1 MKRIPEPELMD
12 DPEQARAYALA
23 DFSEPHQ
30 AFIDHFAGRFP
41 RHRPQRVLDL
51 GCGPA
56 DVSIRFA
63 RTYPDC
69 DITGVDGAEAMLAFA
84 REAIAAAGV
93 TARVHLRHAHL
104 PATLT
109 GAESF
114 DTVISNSLLHHLAD
128 PTVLWQTLTQLPAT
142 RIAVFVMDLMRPP
155 SERVARELVQQY
167 TGQEPEI
174 LRRDFYHSLCAAY
187 RPDEVQTQLRATG
200 LARHLQIEVVS
211 DRHLVVWGQLN
222 S

>member
-30 AFIDHFAGRFP
+30 AFIDHFARCFP
-41 RHRPQRVLDL
+41 RHRPRRVLDL

-56 DVSIRFA
+56 DVTIRFA
-63 RTYPDC
+63 RAYPDC
-69 DITGVDGAEAMLAFA
+69 EITGVDGAEAMLAFA
-84 REAIAAAGV
+84 REAVAATGVAG
-93 TARVHLRHAHL
+93 RVRLCHAYL

-109 GAESF
+109 GVETV

-128 PTVLWQTLTQLPAT
+128 PAVLWQTLTQLSAART
-142 RIAVFVMDLMRPP
+142 AVFVMDLMRPP
-155 SERVARELVQQY
+155 SEQTARKLVQQY
-167 TGQEPEI
+167 SGQEPEI

-187 RPDEVQTQLRATG
+187 RPDEIEAQLRATD
-200 LARHLQIEVVS
+200 LARRLQIEVVS
-211 DRHLVVWGQLN
+211 DRHLIVWGELTC
-222 S
+222 

>member
-1 MKRIPEPELMD
+1 MKRTPEPELMD

-30 AFIDHFAGRFP
+30 AFVDYFVRCFP
-41 RHRPQRVLDL
+41 RHQPQRVLDL

-56 DVSIRFA
+56 DISIRFA

-69 DITGVDGAEAMLAFA
+69 EITGVDGAEAMLVCA

-93 TARVHLRHAHL
+93 TARIHVHHMHL
-104 PATLT
+104 PAKLT
-109 GAESF
+109 DAGSF

-128 PTVLWQTLTQLPAT
+128 PMVLWQTLAQLPAA
-142 RIAVFVMDLMRPP
+142 RSAVFIMDLMRPV
-155 SERVARELVQQY
+155 SERMARELVQQY
-167 TGQEPEI
+167 ASQEPEI
-174 LRRDFYHSLCAAY
+174 LKRDFYHSLCAAY
-187 RPDEVQTQLRATG
+187 RPDEIQAQLRVTNLATY
-200 LARHLQIEVVS
+200 LQIEVVS
-211 DRHLVVWGQLN
+211 DRHLIVWGQLA

>member
-12 DPEQARAYALA
+12 DPEQARAYALG

-30 AFIDHFAGRFP
+30 AFIDHFVRCFP

-56 DVSIRFA
+56 DISIRFA

-69 DITGVDGAEAMLAFA
+69 EITGVDGAEAMLAFA
-84 REAIAAAGV
+84 REAITAAGV
-93 TARVHLRHAHL
+93 VARVHLRHMHL

-109 GAESF
+109 GAETF
-114 DTVISNSLLHHLAD
+114 DTVISNSLLHHLVD
-128 PTVLWQTLTQLPAT
+128 PAVLWQTLTQLPAAST
-142 RIAVFVMDLMRPP
+142 AVFVMDLMRPP
-155 SERVARELVQQY
+155 SKQVARELVQQY
-167 TGQEPEI
+167 AGQEPEI

-187 RPDEVQTQLRATG
+187 RPDEIQAQLGATD
-200 LARHLQIEVVS
+200 LAPYLQIEVVS
-211 DRHLVVWGQLN
+211 DRHLIVWGELPF
-222 S
+222 

>member
-1 MKRIPEPELMD
+1 MKRVPEPELMD

-30 AFIDHFAGRFP
+30 AFIDHFARCFP

-56 DVSIRFA
+56 DVTIRFA
-63 RTYPDC
+63 RAYPDC
-69 DITGVDGAEAMLAFA
+69 EITGVDGAEAMLAFA
-84 REAIAAAGV
+84 REAVTATGIAAQVRLCRAY
-93 TARVHLRHAHL
+93 L
-104 PATLT
+104 PAALT
-109 GAESF
+109 GVETV

-128 PTVLWQTLTQLPAT
+128 PAVLWQTLTQLPAA
-142 RIAVFVMDLMRPP
+142 RVAVFVMDLMRPL
-155 SERVARELVQQY
+155 SEQGARELVQQSA
-167 TGQEPEI
+167 GQEPQI
-174 LRRDFYHSLCAAY
+174 LRRDFYYSLCAAY
-187 RPDEVQTQLRATG
+187 RPDEIQAQLRAIG

-211 DRHLVVWGQLN
+211 DRHLIVWGQLV